1 MQDFYRCLLS
11 RTYPLAYEEGLSTAD
26 DVLSFTHVHVKE
38 ILEIKDEFD
47 EGQNAQ
53 YV

>member
-1 MQDFYRCLLS
+1 MQDFYRCLS
-11 RTYPLAYEEGLSTAD
+11 SQAHPLVYEEGLSIAD